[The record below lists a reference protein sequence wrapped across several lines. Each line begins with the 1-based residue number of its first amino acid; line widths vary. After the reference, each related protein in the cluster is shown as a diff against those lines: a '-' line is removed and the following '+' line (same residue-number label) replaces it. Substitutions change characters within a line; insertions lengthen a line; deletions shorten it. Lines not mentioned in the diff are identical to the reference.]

1 MIAFLRR
8 WSIRTRLMS
17 AFAILL
23 ALVAVQAAS
32 SALGSRKMGT
42 LVTQLSGEQLAKARA
57 AREAR
62 EGMVEAAAATHQ
74 FLLLLEFPQA
84 SEFRKVFE
92 TAHKRATVSR
102 AELNRHLRAPE
113 LASVA
118 GQLNAEG
125 QRLDALTSQVLDRI
139 AKEKNEEAVGLWVR
153 DSALLI
159 DAQKKLLDDAV
170 KAFETQ
176 NQAAVATIQG
186 RLKSDL
192 RLNGMALVAGLAL
205 TVLLGWTLYTSINQP
220 LARAVAASEALARG
234 ELHAEP
240 HADGGRDEPAR
251 VLRALDGATAML
263 RQTLVRVAESADSVR
278 TAAHDIAD
286 GSRNLSRRT
295 ELQASSVQ
303 AAVASLAELTQVVG
317 QSAQS
322 AHQANLVA
330 GGTSNAAAN
339 GGRAVQE
346 AVQTMDDI
354 QARSRK
360 IADIIGVID
369 GIAFQTNI
377 LALNAAVEAA
387 RAGEQGR
394 GFAVVAAEVRQLAHR
409 SAQAAK
415 EIGSLIHDSV
425 QRVDSGSGL
434 IKSAGS
440 TIDEV
445 VRQVRKVAELIGE
458 TATAAGTQ
466 SAGIGEVNRML
477 AEIDGMTQTNAA
489 LVEESAAAASTL
501 HQQSEALAAAIAVF
515 TFEAPSSAAE
525 EDRRQQPTAQSS
537 PDDGPLHRHTQGEVP

>member
-1 MIAFLRR
+1 MIEFLRR
-8 WSIRTRLMS
+8 WSIRTRLMG

-32 SALGSRKMGT
+32 SAMGSRKMGS
-42 LVTQLSGEQLAKARA
+42 LVIQLSGEQMEKARA

-74 FLLLLEFPQA
+74 LLLLLEFPQA

-92 TAHKRATVSR
+92 AARKRAAASR
-102 AELNRHLRAPE
+102 AELDRHLKAPE
-113 LASVA
+113 LARAAS
-118 GQLNAEG
+118 QLNAEG
-125 QRLDALTSQVLDRI
+125 QRLDALTNKVLDRI
-139 AKEKNEEAVGLWVR
+139 AKQKNEEAVGLWIR
-153 DSALLI
+153 DSGLLI
-159 DAQKKLLDDAV
+159 DAQKKLLDDVV
-170 KAFETQ
+170 KAFDTQ
-176 NQAAVATIQG
+176 NQAAAATIQAQ
-186 RLKSDL
+186 LESDL
-192 RLNGMALVAGLAL
+192 RLNGVALVAGLAL
-205 TVLLGWTLYTSINQP
+205 TVLLGWILYTSINQP

-234 ELHAEP
+234 QLHADT
-240 HADGGRDEPAR
+240 HADTGRDEPAR

-263 RQTLVRVAESADSVR
+263 RQTLARVAHSADSVR
-278 TAAHDIAD
+278 TAAHDIAG

-295 ELQASSVQ
+295 ELQASSLQ

-317 QSAQS
+317 QSAES
-322 AHQANLVA
+322 ARQASRVA
-330 GGTSNAAAN
+330 VGTSGAAAN

-354 QARSRK
+354 QARSQR

-434 IKSAGS
+434 IKSAGG

-445 VRQVRKVAELIGE
+445 VRQVRQVAELIGE

-466 SAGIGEVNRML
+466 SAGIGELNRML

-515 TFEAPSSAAE
+515 TFSQPPVAAE
-525 EDRRQQPTAQSS
+525 EDIAQPSPAQS
-537 PDDGPLHRHTQGEVP
+537 